1 MRKTDLARRAFKI
14 YKGGKTYLLLPYLLV
29 LACAFSL
36 PAVCLTYLYEEVYRG
51 FFILIPVYVYFA
63 FPIWLGCVV
72 SFFLMMNA
80 FAIFFGMRTFFVRDE
95 ATFEDMIYAM
105 FGFRL
110 KADASGK

>member
-1 MRKTDLARRAFKI
+1 
-14 YKGGKTYLLLPYLLV
+14 
-29 LACAFSL
+29 
-36 PAVCLTYLYEEVYRG
+36 
-51 FFILIPVYVYFA
+51 
-63 FPIWLGCVV
+63 
-72 SFFLMMNA
+72 MMNA

>member
-36 PAVCLTYLYEEVYRG
+36 PAMCLTYLYDDVYRG

-63 FPIWLGCVV
+63 FPVWLGCVV
-72 SFFLMMNA
+72 SFFLMMDA
-80 FAIFFGMRTFFVRDE
+80 FANFFGVRTFFDKDE
-95 ATFEDMIYAM
+95 TTFEDIIYVV

-110 KADASGK
+110 KADGGGK